1 MILMD
6 EMIPL
11 KLYSSKMRA
20 YIPFNVVNKKKGAMI
35 TLLTNSLDDS
45 IDLINMP
52 FIYNPKYFVSYYMNR
67 NVNYYLS
74 KNGNITV
81 EDDESEDAAVSEAV
95 IHIANPNSP
104 KYDTEGSQHDLHIIS
119 ERFSK
124 KNFNRWY
131 DYFKIKSDKRIY
143 PVVYGFNSAQS
154 MAKAIGD
161 KAIIDHG
168 TMITNSYNTTEEIF
182 VINPSDYNMSSILS
196 KSDGT
201 YEMYCDSA
209 IITYIVSTHFRKASW
224 YLANHIGCALS
235 GQADYLYKENDYAIK
250 SDDRISVGIMIS
262 RLEREYGRSE
272 VIKLVRTGE
281 YEVLA
286 RLGARDFINRVKP
299 LFQLPIRHH
308 NETTVIA
315 ISESVNIPDNK
326 IAIGTD
332 FHFIGYNDDKTKIVM
347 KPKSYIE
354 KIIEKE
360 NDIVGKDGIFIFLGD
375 ILYKAFRS
383 EYDIPEEM
391 KKEAIEYIKR
401 FTGKYK
407 ILVKGNHDN
416 LPDEFYINTCGFTH
430 VCSAL
435 TYNNILFT
443 HQPEIV
449 KPPLINIHGHMH
461 GTGKYTEGK
470 PQDYMDVWV
479 VNKSHIDTLENVLKK
494 QPEYEKTISQ
504 ADNIDRANP
513 HQYIS
518 GERLSLQDIIG
529 ECVLTEMSLDPSIKT
544 DKDLSNWMRRNINY
558 KQMGNLMTPEEVLK
572 EKNGCCHDQVVF
584 ELSAL
589 RQLGYRPS
597 AWLVFEYNESNGQAG
612 ETHSYVTYTR
622 NGKLMWFENAWGGH
636 AGIHE
641 VRSHTFIED
650 MHKSHEWGNINQYP
664 SLEITKFKYNTGDS
678 LQELIDRSTNES
690 AILESDGS
698 HSDVIRVYKSMNKSD
713 QEFISSDGSYQNI
726 DNSRV
731 CYRHIERD
739 GFLGIKGFVE
749 CFRDFDNI
757 ASVVIGVHPKYR
769 GEGLATKMMEQ
780 LLKEFPKENPDI
792 NELVWRADV
801 KNKKSK
807 KLAEKFGFKM
817 IRKSNI
823 QVVYRYEF
831 KPSHKYDDIPDDILS
846 EEDIVK
852 WVRKNLT
859 IDTTPVNK
867 RDKVM
872 PIKDIIKKKN
882 VKEIDA
888 MYFCYRAIKK
898 MSLDCALLLYTE
910 HRDES
915 IEPLIFGDLHAVV
928 TFWYTTD
935 KVYLLD
941 PWNLKTGIGYV
952 QNADGLLQY
961 QDKLHKNMKWGDVNT
976 YPYLISFPVTN
987 VEDNEL
993 WYKDVFRIDDLAREI
1008 NAVGKYSLLEFS
1020 TKNRLMPP
1028 EKINDKLPMNLQR
1041 LKKIELN
1048 DKVINQYKEKMLG
1061 LSHVRTTNSCHGYL
1075 FIDPKN
1081 GNPVCYYNTQK
1092 KKDTGGV
1099 YGGEIIWLQAIEVSE
1114 EYQGR
1119 SLSKQLLQMAI
1130 ANDHVTNLA
1139 VAKDNE
1145 VAYRLYTSMGFKQ
1158 YNINGNMINM
1168 QLPNSTK
1175 EFALDYSKSI
1185 MTLDENVFVFTEDL
1199 SQSSYDM
1206 KLRQYLY
1213 AQRLRTS
1220 SAQIDIYNTVKS
1232 RCPIIRKAFIT
1243 SSMYNGLN
1251 LFVDLSYYNSLFL
1264 ANNKTARDIAIKFYW
1279 EFLNRLMDMSRDPS
1293 LSSYGKNTIFIP
1305 VWKNAWPTED
1315 GTNVYDWAVN
1325 LNPISM
1331 IFRMLKKNPDELRN
1345 KWKDK
1350 DIVFI
1355 GKTGYFKVDF
1365 SKFALKDFA
1374 KFKIRLDKIY
1384 RGEPIDSDPD
1394 EDGYT
1399 SEPGDSD
1406 SSAAITAKVIDKIE
1420 DTTGIEVNDISSA
1433 IDQND
1438 SQIKFKLGGSV
1449 VKAIPNMRIRN
1460 TMIKNINTTCSI
1472 GIVAPSD
1479 DTLVEVLKS
1488 NPELITLPSKG
1499 SMVAFYSK

>member
-45 IDLINMP
+45 IDLINIP
-52 FIYNPKYFVSYYMNR
+52 FIYNPKYFISYYMNR

-81 EDDESEDAAVSEAV
+81 EDEDGLEDTAVSEAV
-95 IHIANPNSP
+95 IHIANPNTP
-104 KYDTEGSQHDLHIIS
+104 KYDTEGSQHDLHVLS

-143 PVVYGFNSAQS
+143 PTVYGFNSMQS

-161 KAIIDHG
+161 KAIMDHG

-182 VINPSDYNMSSILS
+182 VINPSDYNMSKVLIESN
-196 KSDGT
+196 GT

-209 IITYIVSTHFRKASW
+209 IITYIVSTQFKRASW
-224 YLANHIGCALS
+224 YLSNHIGCALS

-250 SDDRISVGIMIS
+250 SNDRISVGIMIA
-262 RLEREYGRSE
+262 RLERECGRSE
-272 VIKLVRTGE
+272 VIKLAKTGE

-299 LFQLPIRHH
+299 MFQLPIRHH
-308 NETTVIA
+308 ESTIVL
-315 ISESVNIPDNK
+315 SESVNISNDK

-332 FHFIGYNDDKTKIVM
+332 FHFIGYNEEKTKIVM
-347 KPKSYIE
+347 KPRSYIE
-354 KIIEKE
+354 QIIAKE
-360 NDIVGKDGIFIFLGD
+360 NEIVGKDGIFIYLGD
-375 ILYKAFRS
+375 ILYKAFRT
-383 EYDIPEEM
+383 EYDIPEAM
-391 KKEAIEYIKR
+391 KNEAIDYIKR

-416 LPDEFYINTCGFTH
+416 LPDEFYIKTCGFTH

-435 TYNNILFT
+435 TYDNILFT

-449 KPPLINIHGHMH
+449 KAPFVNVHGHMH
-461 GTGKYTEGK
+461 GMGTYVERK
-470 PQDYMDVWV
+470 PQNYMDVWA

-494 QPEYEKTISQ
+494 REEYEKTISQ
-504 ADNIDRANP
+504 ASNIKRADP
-513 HQYIS
+513 HHYID
-518 GERLSLQDIIG
+518 GDKLTLQDIIG
-529 ECVLTEMSLDPSIKT
+529 ESVL
-544 DKDLSNWMRRNINY
+544 
-558 KQMGNLMTPEEVLK
+558 V
-572 EKNGCCHDQVVF
+572 
-584 ELSAL
+584 
-589 RQLGYRPS
+589 
-597 AWLVFEYNESNGQAG
+597 
-612 ETHSYVTYTR
+612 
-622 NGKLMWFENAWGGH
+622 
-636 AGIHE
+636 
-641 VRSHTFIED
+641 
-650 MHKSHEWGNINQYP
+650 
-664 SLEITKFKYNTGDS
+664 
-678 LQELIDRSTNES
+678 
-690 AILESDGS
+690 ESDGS
-698 HSDVIRVYKSMNKSD
+698 HSDVIRVYRAMNSTD
-713 QEFISSDGSYQNI
+713 QKFVSSDGSYQTI

-739 GFLGIKGFVE
+739 GFLSIKGFVE

-780 LLKEFPKENPDI
+780 LFREFPKENPDI

-867 RDKVM
+867 RDKVI

-928 TFWYTTD
+928 VFWYTTD

-1028 EKINDKLPMNLQR
+1028 EKISDKLPMNLQR

-1048 DKVINQYKEKMLG
+1048 DKVIKQYKEKMPG

-1158 YNINGNMINM
+1158 YNMNGNMINM

-1243 SSMYNGLN
+1243 SSIYN
-1251 LFVDLSYYNSLFL
+1251 
-1264 ANNKTARDIAIKFYW
+1264 
-1279 EFLNRLMDMSRDPS
+1279 
-1293 LSSYGKNTIFIP
+1293 
-1305 VWKNAWPTED
+1305 
-1315 GTNVYDWAVN
+1315 
-1325 LNPISM
+1325 
-1331 IFRMLKKNPDELRN
+1331 
-1345 KWKDK
+1345 
-1350 DIVFI
+1350 
-1355 GKTGYFKVDF
+1355 
-1365 SKFALKDFA
+1365 
-1374 KFKIRLDKIY
+1374 
-1384 RGEPIDSDPD
+1384 
-1394 EDGYT
+1394 
-1399 SEPGDSD
+1399 
-1406 SSAAITAKVIDKIE
+1406 
-1420 DTTGIEVNDISSA
+1420 
-1433 IDQND
+1433 
-1438 SQIKFKLGGSV
+1438 
-1449 VKAIPNMRIRN
+1449 
-1460 TMIKNINTTCSI
+1460 
-1472 GIVAPSD
+1472 
-1479 DTLVEVLKS
+1479 
-1488 NPELITLPSKG
+1488 
-1499 SMVAFYSK
+1499 